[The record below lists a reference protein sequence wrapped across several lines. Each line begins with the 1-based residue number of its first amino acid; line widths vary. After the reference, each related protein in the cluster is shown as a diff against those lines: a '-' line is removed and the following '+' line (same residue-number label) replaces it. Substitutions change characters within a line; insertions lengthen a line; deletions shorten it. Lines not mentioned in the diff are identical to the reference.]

1 MKASL
6 HKRLTLLEQVRAA
19 DLKAETDREQQEEYR
34 SVIEGIKAVLRV
46 NGFEPG
52 PDESWASAHARFL
65 GISYQELRLR
75 LTQRACSL

>member
-1 MKASL
+1 VKASL

-19 DLKAETDREQQEEYR
+19 DLEAETDRDQQDEGR
-34 SVIEGIKAVLRV
+34 SFVDGIREMLRV

-65 GISYQELRLR
+65 GISYQDLRMQLAE
-75 LTQRACSL
+75 RACSR